1 MRWFNCSVRMINYSI
16 VNKMN
21 KEYTILEKGKPIVIV
36 DDLQVAI
43 QMVRNLEAKMDR
55 YTTHSSYTI
64 EQTS

>member
-1 MRWFNCSVRMINYSI
+1 M
-16 VNKMN
+16 

-55 YTTHSSYTI
+55 YLSHSPYTI